1 MPRVGK
7 NPHRNSHR
15 NPYMIRLEMACLV
28 KFKVGESTVGRVHR
42 EAGKRWVPF
51 DVVDDGVLVLRDDV
65 KG

>member
-1 MPRVGK
+1 MNRG
-7 NPHRNSHR
+7 RN
-15 NPYMIRLEMACLV
+15 ATLV